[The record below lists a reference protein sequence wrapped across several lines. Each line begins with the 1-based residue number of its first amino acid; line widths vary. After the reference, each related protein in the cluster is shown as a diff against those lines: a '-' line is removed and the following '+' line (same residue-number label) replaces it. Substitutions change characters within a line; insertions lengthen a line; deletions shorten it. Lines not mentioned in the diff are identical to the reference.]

1 MDRRKFFN
9 VLSVGGVGLAVAP
22 VQKAIA
28 AVSPVAAAPDLT
40 DAEAAAQSADPATNI
55 QDALAA
61 PRTANSLPGL
71 YPGKVVLTTNPKCV
85 KDGVPQYEE
94 AYKTLEIAMLALTG
108 EKKLKKA
115 WRKFVSEKDVVGLK
129 LNPIGG
135 KLLSTSHAVT
145 QAIIKQLEE
154 SGIKRENIVIWD
166 RRLMELE
173 EAGFTSDQYPGIKIV
188 GTECKDAQGSFYN
201 KEGKL
206 YGEAN
211 VDKEQFYYADCEM
224 EYDAYTLPYM
234 VNSGKYSYFTK
245 IVTQQV
251 TRIINVPIL
260 KNAGPTATLCLKNL
274 AFGSISNTARLHQ
287 KLWHQ
292 TCAQVCAF
300 PPLRDKVVLNIVD
313 GFIGCYEG
321 GPAANPQF
329 ICQYDLLM
337 AGTDPVAI
345 DRIGHEIIVNKR
357 IAEGIQKSDRATSYK
372 YVTLAQEYG
381 LGVGERE
388 KIELVKLE
396 C

>member
-1 MDRRKFFN
+1 MDRRKFFS
-9 VLSVGGVGLAVAP
+9 VLSAGGVGLAVAP
-22 VQKAIA
+22 VQKALA
-28 AVSPVAAAPDLT
+28 AVSPVAAAPDWA
-40 DAEAAAQSADPATNI
+40 DAEAAQNAEPVTNI
-55 QDALAA
+55 QDALAI
-61 PRTANSLPGL
+61 PRTENSLPGR
-71 YPGKVVLTTNPKCV
+71 YPGRVVWAANPNCV
-85 KDGVPQYEE
+85 VDGVPQYQQ
-94 AYKTLEIAMLALTG
+94 AYKTLEAAILALTG

-115 WRKFVSEKDVVGLK
+115 WRKFVSDKDVIGLK
-129 LNPIGG
+129 INPIGG
-135 KLLSTSHAVT
+135 KILSTSHAVT
-145 QAIIKQLEE
+145 QAIITQLEE
-154 SGIKRENIVIWD
+154 SGIKRENIVLWD

-173 EAGFTSDQYPGIKIV
+173 EAGFTPDNYPGIRIL

-201 KEGKL
+201 NEGKL

-211 VDKEQFYYADCEM
+211 VDREQFYYADCEM

-251 TRIINVPIL
+251 TKIINVPIL

-287 KLWHQ
+287 KLWHH

-313 GFIGCYEG
+313 GFLGCYEG

-329 ICQYDLLM
+329 ICRYDLLM
-337 AGTDPVAI
+337 VGTDPVAV
-345 DRIGHEIIVNKR
+345 DRIGHEIVVDKR
-357 IAEGIQKSDRATSYK
+357 IAEGIQKSDRAISYK
-372 YVTLAQEYG
+372 FVTLAQEYG
-381 LGVGERE
+381 LGVGDRE
-388 KIELVKLE
+388 KIELIKLE

>member
-1 MDRRKFFN
+1 MDRRKFFKI
-9 VLSVGGVGLAVAP
+9 LSAGGVGLAASP

-28 AVSPVAAAPDLT
+28 AVSPVAAAPDT
-40 DAEAAAQSADPATNI
+40 MPDSGAQTSPPATNI
-55 QDALAA
+55 QEALAI
-61 PRTANSLPGL
+61 PRTKDSMPGL
-71 YPGKVVLTTNPKCV
+71 YPGKVVMVTNPGGV
-85 KDGVPQYEE
+85 KEGVVAYEQ
-94 AYKTLEIAMLALTG
+94 AYRTLKTSMLTLTG
-108 EKKLKKA
+108 EKNLKKA
-115 WRKFVSEKDVVGLK
+115 WRRFVGPEDIIGLK

-145 QAIIKQLEE
+145 QAIITQLQE
-154 SGIKRENIVIWD
+154 SGIKPENIVIWD

-173 EAGFTSDQYPGIKIV
+173 EAGFTSGTYPGIKIT
-188 GTECKDAQGSFYN
+188 GTECKDASGSFYN

-206 YGEAN
+206 YGEDN
-211 VDKEQFYYADCEM
+211 IDTSHFYYADCEM

-234 VNSGKYSYFTK
+234 INEGKYSYFTK
-245 IVTQQV
+245 IVTKEV
-251 TRIINVPIL
+251 TKIINVPIL
-260 KNAGPTATLCLKNL
+260 KNAGATTTLCLKNL
-274 AFGSISNTARLHQ
+274 AFGSVSNTARLHQ

-292 TCAQVCAF
+292 ACAQVCAF

-329 ICQYDLLM
+329 ICRYDLML

-357 IAEGIQKSDRATSYK
+357 IEEGIQKSDRAAAYQFI
-372 YVTLAQEYG
+372 TLAQEYG
-381 LGVGERE
+381 LGIGDRER
-388 KIELVKLE
+388 IELIKTE